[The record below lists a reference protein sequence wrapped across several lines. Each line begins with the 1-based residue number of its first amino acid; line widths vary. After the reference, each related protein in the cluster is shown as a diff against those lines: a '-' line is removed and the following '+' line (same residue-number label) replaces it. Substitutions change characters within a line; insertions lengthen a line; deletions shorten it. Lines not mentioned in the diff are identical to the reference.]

1 MKVCPV
7 MSASVNPPDSSVHAL
22 PVWEYATAGA
32 LRERLNGLTLAGVKT
47 TTFDVVDP
55 LESAPLVGSRWVMV
69 GSDSARL
76 AVLEVVEVVEMR
88 LADVPWELADAEGES
103 FRDVADWHQAH
114 DRFWASVGETVTDET
129 VVRCERFVLVER
141 LDGASGPRFPVV
153 EVLVAP
159 DEVEWVSAELSDLD
173 TIGIEE
179 VALGFTTNA
188 TPIPADM
195 VMLRAGFAS
204 DAMAATAERELT
216 GARWRRFEVLIGDD
230 WLDAWRD
237 GFEPVSVGRLLIW
250 PEWRDLPDPSTPNA
264 AEGLQVVRFDPGRA
278 WGTGGHQSTRL
289 ALQLLQ
295 SLPAGTV
302 KGAKVLDAGCGSGLL
317 GIAAALMGAA
327 PVDAVDVDMAAPPI
341 VAANA
346 ARNDVGS
353 VVTASTESVASV
365 ADRAA
370 GTYDI
375 VLANILAPVLI
386 ELAPQLV
393 QALAPGG
400 HLILAGL
407 IDSQVGDICRAFTS
421 LRVQHIA
428 ADGIWRGL
436 LLTQLIS

>member
-7 MSASVNPPDSSVHAL
+7 MSASANPPDSSAHAL

-76 AVLEVVEVVEMR
+76 AVLEVVEVLEMR

-302 KGAKVLDAGCGSGLL
+302 SAGTFSQGATGWARGAGG
-317 GIAAALMGAA
+317 
-327 PVDAVDVDMAAPPI
+327 PPS
-341 VAANA
+341 A
-346 ARNDVGS
+346 AR
-353 VVTASTESVASV
+353 AS
-365 ADRAA
+365 R
-370 GTYDI
+370 
-375 VLANILAPVLI
+375 
-386 ELAPQLV
+386 
-393 QALAPGG
+393 
-400 HLILAGL
+400 
-407 IDSQVGDICRAFTS
+407 
-421 LRVQHIA
+421 
-428 ADGIWRGL
+428 W
-436 LLTQLIS
+436 